1 MIFWIASY
9 PKSGNTWLRAL
20 ISSYF
25 YTKDGVF
32 KEDIINNIGQFPEK
46 RHFVD
51 FDYDQN
57 IVTDTSRFWIRAQEK
72 INLDKK
78 LRFFKTH
85 NAFGSVNNN
94 HFTDAKN
101 SIGAIYV
108 VRDPRNVITSLK
120 NHYELDNDQALKWML
135 NDNNYIYDVH
145 KFKQDGYSD
154 FQFISSWATNYK
166 SWKVQK
172 KIPIKIIKYE
182 ELLNETY
189 IVVKDLIEFINST
202 INSKEKINKEKLKRS
217 VNSTLFDKL
226 RNNEM
231 KNGFSEAITSKKSN
245 RKIPFFFL
253 GPKNDWKKI
262 LDDDLKNKLNDVYKE
277 NLIELSYNREN

>member
-85 NAFGSVNNN
+85 NAFGSINNN

-217 VNSTLFDKL
+217 INSTLFDKL

-231 KNGFSEAITSKKSN
+231 KNGFSEAITSKKNN

-253 GPKNDWKKI
+253 GPKNDWRKI
-262 LDDDLKNKLNDVYKE
+262 LDEDLKNKLNDVYKQ
-277 NLIELSYNREN
+277 NLIELSYN

>member
-85 NAFGSVNNN
+85 NAFGSINNN

-217 VNSTLFDKL
+217 INSTLFDKL

-231 KNGFSEAITSKKSN
+231 KNGFSEAITSKKNN

-253 GPKNDWKKI
+253 GPKNDWRKI